1 MSDILQIIR
10 EVAAVQPDGIFT
22 TTEVV
27 DEIVAQRGGSR
38 EYLTRKVLATIRDL
52 KANGRIIPMKKRVST
67 TTDGTTLVDA
77 YKEKG
82 AR

>member
-1 MSDILQIIR
+1 MSDILQIFR
-10 EVAAVQPDGIFT
+10 EVAATQPDGIVT

-27 DEIVAQRGGSR
+27 DAIIAETGGSR
-38 EYLTRKVLATIRDL
+38 EYLKRKVLATLRDL
-52 KANGRIIPMKKRVST
+52 KAKGRVIPMKKRITT
-67 TTDGTTLVDA
+67 TTDTTTLVDA

>member
-1 MSDILQIIR
+1 MSDILQIFR
-10 EVAAVQPDGIFT
+10 EVAAKQPDGIVT

-27 DEIVAQRGGSR
+27 DAIVAERGGSR
-38 EYLTRKVLATIRDL
+38 EYLTRKVLGVLRDL
-52 KANGRIIPMKKRVST
+52 KAKGRVIPMKKRITT
-67 TTDGTTLVDA
+67 TTDTTTLVDA